1 MIDRADATVLI
12 ETPAFR
18 RLLFAVIRAGGVF
31 DPAANQAD
39 GRHLFLAGRRSLAL
53 ELLRAFETVQPAQ
66 VPGGVPVL
74 TLIQTLGEAAQ
85 SAVKEKASDR
95 RFDAYAE
102 LGDDDGTTAG

>member
-1 MIDRADATVLI
+1 MIDRTDATTLI

-53 ELLRAFETVQPAQ
+53 ELLRAFEAVQPAQ
-66 VPGGVPVL
+66 VSGGVPVF
-74 TLIQTLGEAAQ
+74 TLIQTLGEVAQ
-85 SAVKEKASDR
+85 SAGKEKMSDR
-95 RFDAYAE
+95 RFDTYAE
-102 LGDDDGTTAG
+102 LDDDDGSTAG

>member
-1 MIDRADATVLI
+1 MIDRADAAILI

-18 RLLFAVIRAGGVF
+18 RLLFAMIRAGGVF

-53 ELLRAFETVQPAQ
+53 EMLCAFEAMQPAQ
-66 VPGGVPVL
+66 VPGGVPVFS
-74 TLIQTLGEAAQ
+74 LIQLFGEAAHL
-85 SAVKEKASDR
+85 AIKEKTSDR

-102 LGDDDGTTAG
+102 LGDDDGATG